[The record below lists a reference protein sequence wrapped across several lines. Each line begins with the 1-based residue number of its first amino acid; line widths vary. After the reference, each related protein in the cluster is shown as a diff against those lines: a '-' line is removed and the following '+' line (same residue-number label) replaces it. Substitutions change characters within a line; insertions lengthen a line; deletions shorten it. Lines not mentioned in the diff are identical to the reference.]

1 MNLVIVESPTKGNTI
16 SKFLGNNYKV
26 MSSYGHIRDLPR
38 SKLGVDTEHDFEV
51 QYLIPKRAKPN
62 AKALEEAAK
71 KADGI
76 ILATDEDREGEAIA
90 WHLEQV
96 IKESIKKENEK
107 RAKKKTKKAS
117 EPIPLPLMQRI
128 AFHEITESAIK
139 NALASPRD
147 INIDLVNA

>member
-62 AKALEEAAK
+62 AKALEEAASK
-71 KADGI
+71 SATQQRATQSASVPESLLGDFDAGI
-76 ILATDEDREGEAIA
+76 
-90 WHLEQV
+90 
-96 IKESIKKENEK
+96 
-107 RAKKKTKKAS
+107 
-117 EPIPLPLMQRI
+117 
-128 AFHEITESAIK
+128 
-139 NALASPRD
+139 
-147 INIDLVNA
+147 